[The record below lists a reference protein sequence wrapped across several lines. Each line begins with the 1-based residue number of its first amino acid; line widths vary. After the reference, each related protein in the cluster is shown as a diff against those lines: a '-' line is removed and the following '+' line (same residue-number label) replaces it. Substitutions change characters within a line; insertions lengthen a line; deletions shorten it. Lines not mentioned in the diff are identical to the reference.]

1 MDEPVT
7 PLIAEF
13 PDAVLEVRDAAL
25 REIDMRLL
33 PWDTAIDTMQGRE
46 QFSRGAF
53 ADVRADNV
61 LLMGLEHEAHLGLGQ
76 DGRPTMTRRPVGRG
90 TSITDEADG
99 PHLTARVARTQSGD
113 ELLALAGDRII
124 RGVSVE
130 FVPLPGGTSIETRSG
145 RRVSVHNR
153 VDLRGVSLTY
163 RPAYGELAAVLAVRS
178 EDEGEAPMTEAAEAV
193 QETPT
198 PQEPAV
204 DITPLTRAVESMST
218 GFAGFAARLE
228 AVEEQTR
235 SQIII
240 PGVAEE
246 PGIDRGHWMSTVLR
260 SLAGERVA
268 DAEMRVMAD
277 LVTGDNLGVV
287 PEAFSAEL
295 IGVIDANRPFL
306 QSVRRVPVPT
316 SGMTLNMPV
325 LTTRPTAGVQ
335 AAEKDDITST
345 TTSITNRAF
354 DAVTIAGGGDL
365 SLQLLRRSSP
375 SYLDLYL
382 ALLAEALSENAE
394 AQAIA
399 ALFAAG
405 TTPGTANIDFEALLI
420 GEAFAN
426 AAAVKQRADTIWLST
441 DAMVAAI
448 DAKVDGT
455 NAPLYSTLAANIT
468 VGGAAGGTI
477 SALRPVWVPALDG
490 TTVDVIVGPSRGY
503 AWAEDGTYTLQVDV
517 PSKAGRDVALVV
529 MDFYA
534 PLYPTAFTTYDLGS

>member
-1 MDEPVT
+1 
-7 PLIAEF
+7 
-13 PDAVLEVRDAAL
+13 
-25 REIDMRLL
+25 
-33 PWDTAIDTMQGRE
+33 
-46 QFSRGAF
+46 
-53 ADVRADNV
+53 
-61 LLMGLEHEAHLGLGQ
+61 
-76 DGRPTMTRRPVGRG
+76 
-90 TSITDEADG
+90 
-99 PHLTARVARTQSGD
+99 
-113 ELLALAGDRII
+113 
-124 RGVSVE
+124 
-130 FVPLPGGTSIETRSG
+130 
-145 RRVSVHNR
+145 
-153 VDLRGVSLTY
+153 
-163 RPAYGELAAVLAVRS
+163 
-178 EDEGEAPMTEAAEAV
+178 MTEAAEAV

-235 SQIII
+235 SQITI
-240 PGVAEE
+240 PGVSTE
-246 PGIDRGHWMSTVLR
+246 PAIDRGHWMSTVLR
-260 SLAGERVA
+260 SLAGERVH

-287 PEAFSAEL
+287 PEAFSAEI
-295 IGVIDANRPFL
+295 IGVIDARRPFL
-306 QSVRRVPVPT
+306 QSVRRVPVPD
-316 SGMTLNMPV
+316 SGMTLNMPTIV
-325 LTTRPTAGVQ
+325 TRPTAGVQ

-345 TTSITNRAF
+345 TTSITNSAF
-354 DAVTIAGGGDL
+354 AAVTIAGGGDL

-375 SYLDLYL
+375 SYLSLYL
-382 ALLAEALSENAE
+382 ELLAEALSDNAE
-394 AQAIA
+394 AQALA

-405 TTPGTANIDFEALLI
+405 TTPGSSNIDPEALAI

-441 DAMVAAI
+441 DAMVAFI

-490 TTVDVIVGPSRGY
+490 TTVDVMVGPSRGY

-534 PLYPTAFTTYDLGS
+534 PMYPSAFTTYDLGS